1 MAENIDNIQRQLAEA
16 MRQQAEDYAKLGRLQ
31 TTTSEQLFD
40 AQMKQKLG
48 SESATKGLNTMGQ
61 ALGAVAGAG
70 IESAKVMYQGKKD
83 ATAFNASLGEL
94 AKAATLAGTAL
105 TLLMP
110 GGFIMKGIITAVTMF
125 TGAVLATVQAA
136 NEMNAKLYKG
146 YEGLAKSGAAASD
159 GMTGVFKDAKKL
171 GLSMDQ
177 LDSYVGLVTE
187 NSQELALFAGSVA
200 GGRKKFA
207 DMGEALESSRVGF
220 FAMGISQQEQ
230 NEGMMRF
237 TKTMTQ
243 AGRAQNMTSKELA
256 DGARSYIME
265 QDKLAKL
272 TGISAQKQ
280 QALLDRARE
289 NEQFNA
295 KIRALELEGTAESK
309 AAADGLRKGLI
320 IAAAAGDDA
329 AEGFMASVN
338 GNLRNEK
345 ARELNMTAQG
355 EQMRSIQNIL
365 NGMDPAQ
372 AMQPMFKSMAN
383 FEKTVGIPLNQLGA
397 GAGVFLKTST
407 MANAANLA
415 TMDVAEMSAK
425 IDKDTALQ
433 RKGAGDA
440 MTGEEARQIK
450 ERQDLNKKAEEAI
463 FGTIQNAQA
472 VNAKLLGTTDGLIDA
487 FGRLTKAVNS
497 VLNFF
502 GLGPEVTV
510 EQKQTEVTGAEQKL
524 SAAIEAQKTAKTP
537 AEKQQ
542 ADQDRLFYEEKVKN
556 LKLEKMNL
564 IIAED
569 NALYEKEAL
578 KRAEIDAANKKAA
591 YAKTMES
598 ATAGQKIG
606 IGRTDMQKEAF
617 KANQEAETK
626 LELLKRSSESGVS
639 ARAASVEQLKSTGY
653 KPPASERRQSSSAA
667 SSTTQ
672 TPGQGLEIKSQQ
684 DLEKMGLKIKQGD
697 VQAKDAG
704 ISTKLIDMAKEIQN
718 QVPGF
723 SHFSG
728 FNDKFHQ
735 EKSPSSKHTQG
746 LAADFAVTSD
756 PTPQAGKEIADMLRK
771 MGASY
776 VQDEYN
782 NKSAKATGGHFHV
795 EVPTFAD
802 GGELAEGK
810 LGIAGEAGPEFVQGP
825 ASITPMGDITGVF
838 NNMAMM
844 IGQQTGAI
852 EELIRIAKN
861 GNDIQTKILRQ
872 QA

>member
-1 MAENIDNIQRQLAEA
+1 MAENIDNVQQQLAEA
-16 MRQQAEDYAKLGRLQ
+16 MRQAANDYARYGQLQ
-31 TTTSEQLFD
+31 TTTSEQVFN
-40 AQMKQKLG
+40 AQMKVKFG
-48 SESATKGLNTMGQ
+48 SEDAAKGLRAAGQ

-70 IESAKVMYQGKKD
+70 IESAKAMYQGKKD

-110 GGFIMKGIITAVTMF
+110 GGIIMKGIVAAVTML
-125 TGAVLATVQAA
+125 TGAVIATVQAA

-243 AGRAQNMTSKELA
+243 AGRAQTMTSKELA

-450 ERQDLNKKAEEAI
+450 QRQDLNKKAEEAI

-472 VNAKLLGTTDGLIDA
+472 VNAKLLGTTNNLIDA
-487 FGRLTKAVNS
+487 FDKLTKAVTT

-524 SAAIEAQKTAKTP
+524 AAAIAAQKTAKTP

-542 ADQDRLFYEEKVKN
+542 ADQDRLYYEEKVKN

-569 NALYEKEAL
+569 NALYEKEIL

-591 YAKTMES
+591 YDKTMES

-617 KANQEAETK
+617 KANQEAESK

-653 KPPASERRQSSSAA
+653 KPPASERRQS
-667 SSTTQ
+667 Q

-704 ISTKLIDMAKEIQN
+704 ISTKLIEMAKEIQN

-782 NKSAKATGGHFHV
+782 NKSAQATAGHFHV

-802 GGELAEGK
+802 GGYLAEGK

-861 GNDIQTKILRQ
+861 GNDIQTKILRSH
-872 QA
+872 A

>member
-1 MAENIDNIQRQLAEA
+1 MAENIDDVQRQLADA
-16 MRQQAEDYAKLGRLQ
+16 MRRAQEDYARYGQLQ
-31 TTTSEQLFD
+31 TATSEELKD
-40 AQMKQKLG
+40 AQMKAKYG
-48 SESATKGLNTMGQ
+48 VENFSKATNKAGEV
-61 ALGAVAGAG
+61 LGALAGAG
-70 IESAKVMYQGKKD
+70 IESTKAMYQGKKGMG
-83 ATAFNASLGEL
+83 AFNSSLDEL
-94 AKAATLAGTAL
+94 SKAATLAGTAL

-110 GGFIMKGIITAVTMF
+110 GGIIMKAIVGAF
-125 TGAVLATVQAA
+125 TLAAGAAIAYVKAA
-136 NEMNAKLYKG
+136 NEMSDKLYKG
-146 YEGLAKSGAAASD
+146 YEGLQKSGAAASD
-159 GMTGVFKDAKKL
+159 GMTGVYRDAKKL
-171 GLSMDQ
+171 GLSMDE
-177 LDSYVGLVTE
+177 LDSMVSLV
-187 NSQELALFAGSVA
+187 A
-200 GGRKKFA
+200 
-207 DMGEALESSRVGF
+207 ESSNDLVLFGGTVADGRRKLADLAQASETSREGF
-220 FAMGISQQEQ
+220 FKLGISQQAQ
-230 NEGMMRF
+230 NEAMVGYMRLQARSGNAEKQTTDQLAASARNYITEQDQLARITGMNVKDQQKAREAALMEEQFLAKVRQLQREG
-237 TKTMTQ
+237 KH
-243 AGRAQNMTSKELA
+243 AEAKELQDA
-256 DGARSYIME
+256 NVIM
-265 QDKLAKL
+265 
-272 TGISAQKQ
+272 SAMGDEVGKGF
-280 QALLDRARE
+280 RA
-289 NEQFNA
+289 
-295 KIRALELEGTAESK
+295 
-309 AAADGLRKGLI
+309 
-320 IAAAAGDDA
+320 
-329 AEGFMASVN
+329 MVN
-338 GNLRNEK
+338 GNLRDENARKFMMSTQGAGLDAVQKITTGQIKAAGAAQLVSKGFQGYLDAQGDQLATLGVAGESATNYAQVVKGAAMGQEDYQKQLEK
-345 ARELNMTAQG
+345 AQADQAKTLAGKGDPLADAQG
-355 EQMRSIQNIL
+355 RMIKVQQDINKKLE
-365 NGMDPAQ
+365 DDV
-372 AMQPMFKSMAN
+372 FK
-383 FEKTVGIPLNQLGA
+383 GIP
-397 GAGVFLKTST
+397 
-407 MANAANLA
+407 
-415 TMDVAEMSAK
+415 
-425 IDKDTALQ
+425 
-433 RKGAGDA
+433 
-440 MTGEEARQIK
+440 
-450 ERQDLNKKAEEAI
+450 
-463 FGTIQNAQA
+463 NAQVA
-472 VNAKLLGTTDGLIDA
+472 MGKLANVTDSLADA
-487 FGRLTKAVNS
+487 FTKLTNAIGG

-524 SAAIEAQKTAKTP
+524 SAAIDAQKTAKTP

-542 ADQDRLFYEEKVKN
+542 ADQDRLYYEEKVKN

-569 NALYEKEAL
+569 NALYEKEVL

-606 IGRTDMQKEAF
+606 IGRTEKQKEAF
-617 KANQEAETK
+617 KENQEAESK
-626 LELLKRSSESGVS
+626 LELLKRSSESGVN

-735 EKSPSSKHTQG
+735 EKSPSSNHTKG
-746 LAADFAVTSD
+746 LAADFALASD

-802 GGELAEGK
+802 GGELAAGK

-872 QA
+872 QT